1 MSNYYHEMQEK
12 LERTSEQLS
21 YAAESDFLHLHVDYI
36 IDVLRG
42 CSQAMD
48 ESSIY
53 NDYFRTHSK
62 DVPGNFRIKRET

>member
-1 MSNYYHEMQEK
+1 MQEK

-36 IDVLRG
+36 VDVLRG

-48 ESSIY
+48 ESSNY
-53 NDYFRTHSK
+53 NDILEHIVKMYEE
-62 DVPGNFRIKRET
+62 ILE